1 MHMSQEYRK
10 KMDQVVKFIKNLIEK
25 YPRTNEKVVVDYISN
40 ELDKDSWLKS
50 YNTLLDTLLKID
62 ERQYSFGPQIRY
74 ISTLLQA
81 HFQQADSDET
91 GIVSLGKIDTYT
103 RLISQIAHMYTTF
116 VSSEE
121 INFQKSDS
129 EFIAQIESLD
139 VEASQDVAY
148 GAMRRTL
155 HLMFI
160 NLDEKIM
167 ELRKT
172 NITESDKLKNSDL
185 ASNIATFARKYT
197 FITEKRRGKRETP
210 QKLQL
215 NSMQK
220 CVKYTE
226 DFKQC
231 FMSLAVL
238 LGQSIPGNGRGVV
251 LKSDTSTHR
260 NRGGEV
266 PVEEYN
272 ISDFNWWWTQQMEL
286 KRYFET
292 LTIHDSPYR
301 VPIVHMNHD
310 MFETVE
316 TLNPALGLFDD
327 ESFEYPEGCLA
338 RYLTQLKLISDIIY
352 LKYEFLSIQPN
363 QTDRVPELENK
374 CRGYFREIEAYVD
387 VYDKSPAYEVLEA
400 TFNAIPATNIAYKR
414 IEAIREDINIAT
426 DTTHHPGVMED
437 ETAWRKR
444 RGDLVARR

>member
-1 MHMSQEYRK
+1 
-10 KMDQVVKFIKNLIEK
+10 MDQVVKFIQNLIEN
-25 YPRTNEKVVVDYISN
+25 YPPKEGKVVVDRISN
-40 ELDKDSWLKS
+40 QLDEDSWNES
-50 YNTLLDTLLKID
+50 YNTLIDTLLKID
-62 ERQYSFGPQIRY
+62 EKKYSFGPQIRY

-81 HFQQADSDET
+81 HFQQTGSGET
-91 GIVSLGKIDTYT
+91 GIVSLGEIDTYT
-103 RLISQIAHMYTTF
+103 RLISQIAQMYRTF
-116 VSSEE
+116 VSLTE
-121 INFQKSDS
+121 IDFQKSDS

-160 NLDEKIM
+160 KLDENINEK
-167 ELRKT
+167 RKT

-197 FITEKRRGKRETP
+197 FITEKRREKRETP
-210 QKLQL
+210 QSLQL
-215 NSMQK
+215 NLMQK
-220 CVKYTE
+220 CVKHTE

-231 FMSLAVL
+231 FMSLAGL
-238 LGQSIPGNGRGVV
+238 LGQHVSTNLRGVE
-251 LKSDTSTHR
+251 LISDTSTHR
-260 NRGGEV
+260 YLGVEV
-266 PVEEYN
+266 PVQRYD

-301 VPIVHMNHD
+301 VPIVYMNHD

-316 TLNPALGLFDD
+316 KLNPALGL
-327 ESFEYPEGCLA
+327 SFEYQEECLG
-338 RYLTQLKLISDIIY
+338 RDLSQLKMISDIIY

-363 QTDRVPELENK
+363 QTDRVPKLEKK
-374 CRGYFREIEAYVD
+374 CRGYFGEIETYEEKHD
-387 VYDKSPAYEVLEA
+387 KGRVYHALEA
-400 TFNAIPATNIAYKR
+400 TFNAIPKTNIAYER

-437 ETAWRKR
+437 EAAWRQR
-444 RGDLVARR
+444 RGNLVARR